1 MYVLSEKTGL
11 YENAVILGWNDDK
24 TYFLTI
30 DFDTRDVSPSMYDRR
45 IAVDSVIA
53 ACTPFGELQ
62 NHSETYSGTVRFHF
76 TGRDNTYT
84 SYTKANQFSGYW
96 GHLFSLN
103 TTYTGGRNYELPY
116 LNCFIT
122 YNITSE
128 TGHWEGTVKVPEFYP
143 YSNSRE
149 NPRYTSE
156 WTVDGKADNLSAVQ
170 FGDNVAVTYV
180 PTPFPKYSY
189 QLSLAVTPSSG
200 SPTEWI
206 LAENIRPDQTSFT
219 AAIPIDAI
227 AMMANTSSRGT
238 ATFKLTS
245 MRGETINNEI
255 IRRLFAKGVT
265 SKTASISIPASIVP
279 IVTGLT
285 IAEAFADMPAV
296 LAGRYIE
303 RESMLAVTV
312 AASGRYGA
320 TITGYST
327 SIGGTTTYSGA
338 SFTSNPLTVSG
349 QVAVSATVTDSR
361 GRRATLT
368 KTITVVPYHPPEL
381 KAPTIY
387 RCAGASDAS
396 ADVDG
401 AFGCIIPSGSVSP
414 IDGLNIHHLFVSYK
428 KTTGSEYQKFEIV
441 TQDYTFDTEY
451 GIFAAD
457 VGASYDLFITLT
469 DIFGNSAT
477 FYCTPLPATGALIEI
492 GKDRRSIGIFQRV
505 PSGQHGLFIS
515 GDVFLT
521 GMQHEIATLPTAE
534 PGNTFHDKAP
544 SQFMAN
550 EIGGN
555 KYIAIA
561 NYHLGDVHLTLCID
575 TGNLRFGVY
584 KMDLATGIGTFTGL

>member
-76 TGRDNTYT
+76 TGRDDTYT
-84 SYTKANQFSGYW
+84 SYTKVNHFSGDL
-96 GHLFSLN
+96 GHLFLLYM
-103 TTYTGGRNYELPY
+103 TYTGGRNYDLPY

-170 FGDNVAVTYV
+170 FGDSVAVTYV

-189 QLSLAVTPSSG
+189 QLSLAVTPASG

-206 LAENIRPDQTSFT
+206 LAENIRPDQTSFDAT
-219 AAIPIDAI
+219 IPIDAI
-227 AMMANTSSRGT
+227 TMMANTASRGT

-245 MRGETINNEI
+245 MRGETINNDI
-255 IRRLFAKGVT
+255 IRQIFAKGST
-265 SKTASISIPASIVP
+265 SKTASISIPASIIP
-279 IVTGLT
+279 TVTGLT
-285 IAEAFADMPAV
+285 IAEAFEGLPAA
-296 LAGRYIE
+296 LAGHYIE
-303 RESMLAVTV
+303 RKSMLAVTV
-312 AASGRYGA
+312 TASGRYGA

-327 SIGGTTTYSGA
+327 TIGGVSYSGA
-338 SFTSNPLTVSG
+338 SFTSNPLTASG

-368 KTITVVPYHPPEL
+368 RTITVIPYNPPEL
-381 KAPTIY
+381 REPSIY
-387 RCAGASDAS
+387 RCAGAADAS
-396 ADVDG
+396 ADIDG
-401 AFGCIIPSGSVSP
+401 AYGCIIPVGSVSS
-414 IDGLNIHHLFVSYK
+414 LENMNTCKLTVSYK
-428 KTTGSEYQKFEIV
+428 KATETRYESFEIS
-441 TQDYTFDTEY
+441 TQDYVFDSEY

-457 VGASYDLFITLT
+457 VGSSYDLYITLT
-469 DIFGNSAT
+469 DIFGDSAV
-477 FYCTPLPATGALIEI
+477 FYCKPLPATGALIEI
-492 GKDRRSIGIFQRV
+492 GKDRRSMGIFQRV
-505 PSGQHGLFIS
+505 PSGQQGLFIS

-544 SQFMAN
+544 SQFTAN
-550 EIGGN
+550 AIGGN

-584 KMDLATGIGTFTGL
+584 KMDLTTGIGTFTGI